1 MVDITKLNIKYVNDN
16 GFYSDYDKGDFFRL
30 SDEEIIELRRY
41 HNNRLIAK
49 NRVRVKNT
57 NFQVT
62 VYNKDLVRRKKRLKR
77 NKRKSR
83 IIKRWIR
90 RNGTTLIISVAIGV
104 VLTAGL
110 IFNAKGLTRKGS
122 TNIGLET
129 STSDDKRGKS
139 SLPSN
144 NKGTSLTFKGD
155 VVNDEETFIGY
166 EDEVVNDEEQEIK
179 EIIRKYCDIYNVNY
193 DIVYDWLV
201 NMTDNFSS
209 DDFYEGRIDGIRCKG
224 ADVEADSNEELLIY
238 AIRHIKQLPE
248 DFGLTK
254 EDLYV
259 DSNYVDS
266 KDYFAEIKYYSRVFG
281 LDECLIA
288 AIVQSETGFD
298 SDLFNN
304 INNPAGLR
312 VSKDEWWAF
321 DNKAQG
327 FIELCLEIRKYY
339 SKIGYS
345 HFEVNDDIIALIGDE
360 HAPKE
365 DNNIYWLGNVISNY
379 HMYLEHYAEYF
390 SIDSDS
396 NKISL

>member
-1 MVDITKLNIKYVNDN
+1 MVDITKLNIKYVDDN
-16 GFYSDYDKGDFFRL
+16 GFYSDYDKGAFLRL
-30 SDEEIIELRRY
+30 NDKEIIELRRY

-57 NFQVT
+57 NYKVT
-62 VYNKDLVRRKKRLKR
+62 VYDENLVRRKKRLKR

-83 IIKRWIR
+83 IVKRWIR

-110 IFNAKGLTRKGS
+110 IFNAKGLIRKGS
-122 TNIGLET
+122 NNIGLET

-139 SLPSN
+139 SLSSN
-144 NKGTSLTFKGD
+144 NKGTPLA
-155 VVNDEETFIGY
+155 Y
-166 EDEVVNDEEQEIK
+166 EDEVANDEKQEIK

-193 DIVYDWLV
+193 DIVYDLLV

-224 ADVEADSNEELLIY
+224 ADVEADSDEELLIY

-248 DFGLTK
+248 EFGLNK
-254 EDLYV
+254 DDLYV
-259 DSNYVDS
+259 DSNYDDN

-379 HMYLEHYAEYF
+379 HMYVEHYAEYF
-390 SIDSDS
+390 SINSDS